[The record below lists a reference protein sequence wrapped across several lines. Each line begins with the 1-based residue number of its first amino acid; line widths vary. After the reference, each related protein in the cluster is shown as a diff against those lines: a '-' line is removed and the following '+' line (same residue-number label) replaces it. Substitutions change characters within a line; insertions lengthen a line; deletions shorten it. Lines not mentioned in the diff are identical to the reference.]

1 MASVKPIGVFYVR
14 LCVSS
19 HRHRCSAAPESLI
32 PVFCR
37 LPQLYK
43 RFSLPDS
50 PPESMGRG
58 RDWNVDLIPKFLMA
72 NGQSHLT
79 GCRVAVEE
87 PLAEA
92 GGAFPVWCF
101 TRVFVIAGQ
110 LVKMLLYTEVTR
122 YLDFKVVEGSFVY
135 KGGKIYK
142 VPSTETEALASSER
156 SGLDLQVPVV

>member
-1 MASVKPIGVFYVR
+1 M
-14 LCVSS
+14 
-19 HRHRCSAAPESLI
+19 PESLI
-32 PVFCR
+32 SVSGHV
-37 LPQLYK
+37 LQLYK

-72 NGQSHLT
+72 NGQFHLSD
-79 GCRVAVEE
+79 
-87 PLAEA
+87 
-92 GGAFPVWCF
+92 F
-101 TRVFVIAGQ
+101 TTKYIARGRRRKQDNSGRMFVIAGQ

-142 VPSTETEALASSER
+142 VPSTETEALASSEHCR
-156 SGLDLQVPVV
+156 RDPQVPTADHKWRLLTPPLSKTEDKV